1 MSGEGLQSPVLL
13 VQCCHFPQF
22 FFIERLLRQQNPE
35 LVLHA
40 LVVDHPDVRQYLQLF
55 EKFPKVHFPSDPVLE
70 SYSDIIVP
78 LLNRGYVGLKRRAW
92 KLPGQHWES
101 DYAGQLRPLT
111 RARLIRSYATAHHA
125 ASPTFVDFLASFPQ
139 RPLRKRILI
148 LNSAHESLLDRYA
161 QPLRELID
169 QADSITKFNASS
181 LRKAWR
187 ELRGESFDAAIVFF
201 SGECGLFHL
210 KIIPF
215 LKRIPQ
221 IVIFNESGGYFQA
234 NSRGLARFWFQRL
247 RHGVGHPKQIPS
259 ILLLQSEVKEYVA
272 EAAKNL
278 RLGHLYPEAR
288 ITVLCKHEDRDFLGS
303 IPEIDEVIPYSRRN
317 QLLKTYQVTRDLQP
331 DIVSAV
337 FSGRPLYF
345 STRML
350 FLGLLDR
357 PRLVFNAQLDYFW
370 LTPRTLLRL
379 RERGTLLLDLDQ
391 PSGTKVVV
399 VQTEALPYLR
409 QVVQRV
415 KGAKFYPKSDVVVL
429 AQANDAEEVA
439 RIPGVKQVIPWSKR
453 DGFLALRKTV
463 RKLRPEAIFATFTRC
478 HGYARQKLFFMLF
491 RGGRKGVFNARLDAY
506 WLSLK
511 TYRNLFRS
519 QPPLFD
525 ELGDR
530 ILDVLLIQTEERRLT
545 TRALE
550 RTVRE
555 KAVNAERV
563 AVFCSRQEAD
573 HFKQHPLVDRV
584 FNYEK
589 GDWKDTL
596 RVLRKL
602 RRERWDAVVGLF
614 TGRPIFRLQKLLFLF
629 LPARHRLVFNPNLD
643 CFYLK
648 RTRVARALRLPRS
661 LRARS
666 F

>member
-1 MSGEGLQSPVLL
+1 M
-13 VQCCHFPQF
+13 
-22 FFIERLLRQQNPE
+22 
-35 LVLHA
+35 
-40 LVVDHPDVRQYLQLF
+40 
-55 EKFPKVHFPSDPVLE
+55 
-70 SYSDIIVP
+70 
-78 LLNRGYVGLKRRAW
+78 
-92 KLPGQHWES
+92 
-101 DYAGQLRPLT
+101 
-111 RARLIRSYATAHHA
+111 
-125 ASPTFVDFLASFPQ
+125 
-139 RPLRKRILI
+139 
-148 LNSAHESLLDRYA
+148 
-161 QPLRELID
+161 
-169 QADSITKFNASS
+169 
-181 LRKAWR
+181 
-187 ELRGESFDAAIVFF
+187 
-201 SGECGLFHL
+201 
-210 KIIPF
+210 
-215 LKRIPQ
+215 
-221 IVIFNESGGYFQA
+221 
-234 NSRGLARFWFQRL
+234 
-247 RHGVGHPKQIPS
+247 
-259 ILLLQSEVKEYVA
+259 
-272 EAAKNL
+272 
-278 RLGHLYPEAR
+278 
-288 ITVLCKHEDRDFLGS
+288 
-303 IPEIDEVIPYSRRN
+303 
-317 QLLKTYQVTRDLQP
+317 
-331 DIVSAV
+331 
-337 FSGRPLYF
+337 
-345 STRML
+345 
-350 FLGLLDR
+350 
-357 PRLVFNAQLDYFW
+357 
-370 LTPRTLLRL
+370 
-379 RERGTLLLDLDQ
+379 
-391 PSGTKVVV
+391 

-661 LRARS
+661 LRGRWVGAHSCVSSSGRDRPGPTRLPLS
-666 F
+666 RVPSS